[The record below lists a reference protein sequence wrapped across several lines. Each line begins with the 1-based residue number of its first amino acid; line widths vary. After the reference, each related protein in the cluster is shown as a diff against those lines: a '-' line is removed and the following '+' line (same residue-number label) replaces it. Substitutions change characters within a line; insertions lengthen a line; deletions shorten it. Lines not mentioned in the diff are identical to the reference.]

1 MNETEN
7 VNIPFSHF
15 GEIVTDSAELYALRE
30 HLKILM
36 SSNTSGLLYKE
47 EVANICG
54 IDLKELNE

>member
-15 GEIVTDSAELYALRE
+15 WEIVTDSAELYALRE

-36 SSNTSGLLYKE
+36 ISNTSGLLYKE
-47 EVANICG
+47 EVAKICG

>member
-15 GEIVTDSAELYALRE
+15 WEIVTDFAELYALRE